1 MLQYNYM
8 KRKIITY
15 FLMFIFL
22 LAVGAWAVFCIRTHA
37 QKVHQQALEKQKF
50 DEQEHEKKVATYAI
64 EHLEI
69 MEKAVDA
76 YIKRP
81 GDSPKFDIL
90 LDEILKWAETDLS
103 YGQWDGT
110 LGVYTTKYFI
120 YLGGCYSSWCYIEAT
135 RKGNSYSLYLK
146 HDGEKWSEK
155 RCSTEKTQ
163 LGRLICKHLEP
174 RGRQYIDG
182 EG

>member
-15 FLMFIFL
+15 FLVFILL
-22 LAVGAWAVFCIRTHA
+22 LAAIAAAVFCIRAYYQEA
-37 QKVHQQALEKQKF
+37 QQKALEKQKIA
-50 DEQEHEKKVATYAI
+50 EQEHEKKVATYAI
-64 EHLEI
+64 EHLDI
-69 MEKAVDA
+69 MEKAVEA

-90 LDEILKWAETDLS
+90 LDEKLKLSEADLS

-110 LGVYTTKYFI
+110 LGVYTTKYFV
-120 YLGGCYSSWCYIEAT
+120 YLGGCYSTWCYIEAT

-146 HDGEKWSEK
+146 HDGKKWAEK
-155 RCSTEKTQ
+155 RCSTEQTA
-163 LGRLICKHLEP
+163 LGRLICKRLEP
-174 RGRQYIDG
+174 NGWKYVEG